1 MWRMK
6 MEQQAVTVKFGGNI
20 NGVDVD
26 TFTRTVLAYTAVA
39 RAAIADIDASRG
51 LDVQIGSTRPGCLEV
66 TLNLN
71 ADVARGI
78 LDIVSATAP
87 VLPQIMQTVAEYYK
101 LTKFLGENGSPATTT
116 IKGDGESTVITAG
129 NNASITIN
137 RNTYNIYTDNPKVG
151 KAVSASFKELGN
163 NPDIEYVEIS
173 EGADGGARFHA
184 DRTEFESI
192 AAAPQHAGE
201 DARTATLERQQ
212 LTVLRVMLKRSTK
225 CMWQFAWNGIPISAN
240 IADSDFVDNL
250 DSYSFAIG
258 DVMEVDLKVTQ
269 RYDRD
274 MKAYINERYEVSKV
288 HDKHGVPRTER
299 LL

>member
-1 MWRMK
+1 

-51 LDVQIGSTRPGCLEV
+51 LDVQIGATRPGCLEV

-78 LDIVSATAP
+78 LDIVSAAAP

-101 LTKFLGENGSPATTT
+101 LTKFLGENGSPTTTT

-173 EGADGGARFHA
+173 GGPKGEEASAFRA
-184 DRTEFESI
+184 ESEEFEAI
-192 AAAPQHAGE
+192 ASAPQYAGE
-201 DARTATLERQQ
+201 DTKTATLGNQH
-212 LTVLRVMLKRSTK
+212 LTVLRVLLKRSTK

-240 IADSDFVDNL
+240 VADPDFVNNL
-250 DSYSFAIG
+250 DSYSFSIG
-258 DVMEVDLKVTQ
+258 DVMEVDLRVTQ
-269 RYDRD
+269 RYDRE
-274 MKAYINERYEVSKV
+274 MKAFINERYEIAKV
-288 HDKHGVPRTER
+288 HGKHGAPQTER

>member
-1 MWRMK
+1 

-51 LDVQIGSTRPGCLEV
+51 LDVQIGATRPGCLEV

-71 ADVARGI
+71 AGVARGI
-78 LDIVSATAP
+78 LDIVSAAAP

-173 EGADGGARFHA
+173 GGPKGEEASAFRA
-184 DRTEFESI
+184 ESEEFEAI
-192 AAAPQHAGE
+192 ASAPQYAGE
-201 DARTATLERQQ
+201 DTKTATLENQH
-212 LTVLRVMLKRSTK
+212 LTVLRVLLKRSTK

-240 IADSDFVDNL
+240 VADPDFVNNL
-250 DSYSFAIG
+250 DSYSFSIG
-258 DVMEVDLKVTQ
+258 DVMEVDLRVTQ
-269 RYDRD
+269 RYDRE
-274 MKAYINERYEVSKV
+274 MKAFINERYEIAKV
-288 HDKHGVPRTER
+288 HGKHGAPQTER

>member
-1 MWRMK
+1 MRRMK
-6 MEQQAVTVKFGGNI
+6 MEHQAVTVKFGGNI

-39 RAAIADIDASRG
+39 RAAIAGVDASRG
-51 LDVQIGSTRPGCLEV
+51 LDVQIGATRPGCLEV
-66 TLNLN
+66 TLNLT
-71 ADVARGI
+71 ADIAKG
-78 LDIVSATAP
+78 LFDIVAGSAP
-87 VLPQIMQTVAEYYK
+87 VLPGVLRTVAEYYK
-101 LTKFLGENGSPATTT
+101 LTKFLGENGSPETTT
-116 IKGDGESTVITAG
+116 IKGDGEATVIKAG

-151 KAVSASFKELGN
+151 KAVAASFKELDNSPG
-163 NPDIEYVEIS
+163 IEYVEIS
-173 EGADGGARFHA
+173 GGTDGETGFRA
-184 DRTEFESI
+184 DRAEFESI
-192 AAAPQHAGE
+192 ASAPQYAGE
-201 DARTATLERQQ
+201 DSRTVTLEKQQ

-240 IADSDFVDNL
+240 ISDSDFVDNL

-269 RYDRD
+269 RYDRE
-274 MKAYINERYEVSKV
+274 MKAYMNERYEVSKV
-288 HDKHGVPRTER
+288 RDKHGVPRTER

>member
-1 MWRMK
+1 

-51 LDVQIGSTRPGCLEV
+51 LDVQIGATRPGCLEV

-78 LDIVSATAP
+78 LDIVSAAAP

-173 EGADGGARFHA
+173 GGPKGEEASAFRA
-184 DRTEFESI
+184 ESEEFEAI
-192 AAAPQHAGE
+192 ASAPQYAGE
-201 DARTATLERQQ
+201 DTKTATLENQH
-212 LTVLRVMLKRSTK
+212 LTVLRVLLKRSTK

-240 IADSDFVDNL
+240 VADPDFVNNL
-250 DSYSFAIG
+250 DSYSFSIG
-258 DVMEVDLKVTQ
+258 DVMEVDLRVTQ
-269 RYDRD
+269 RYDRE
-274 MKAYINERYEVSKV
+274 MKAFINERYEIAKV
-288 HDKHGVPRTER
+288 HGKHGAPQTER

>member
-1 MWRMK
+1 

-51 LDVQIGSTRPGCLEV
+51 LDVQIGATRPGCLEV

-78 LDIVSATAP
+78 LDIVSAAAP

-173 EGADGGARFHA
+173 GGPKGEEAPAFRA
-184 DRTEFESI
+184 ESEEFEAI
-192 AAAPQHAGE
+192 ASAPQYAGE
-201 DARTATLERQQ
+201 DTKTATLENQH
-212 LTVLRVMLKRSTK
+212 LTVLRVLLKRSTK

-240 IADSDFVDNL
+240 VADPDFVNNL
-250 DSYSFAIG
+250 DSYSFSIG
-258 DVMEVDLKVTQ
+258 DVMEVDLRVTQ
-269 RYDRD
+269 RYDRE
-274 MKAYINERYEVSKV
+274 MKAFINERYEIAKV
-288 HDKHGVPRTER
+288 HGKHGAPQTER